1 MGHSLIS
8 GIDPPRPSAGQQEV
22 HLKFL
27 LTGLL
32 SGLPLPPFSLRMCP
46 PLTTK
51 NINHYQPLL
60 AVGTSNGSVLVYNLT
75 SGLLH
80 KELSVH
86 SCEVRGI
93 EWVSLTSFLSFA
105 TSVPNNLGLVRN
117 ELQHVDLRTGRSFA
131 FRGERGNDEPA
142 IEMIKVSH
150 LKQYLVVVFRDKP
163 LELWDTPGETRRCD
177 PEVPPM
183 SLLLTQLFLL
193 YLDYGS
199 SSPRGSASAAPVI
212 ALAPVHADGLS
223 RA

>member
-1 MGHSLIS
+1 MCLISFLICLIVSGHSLIS

-117 ELQHVDLRTGRSFA
+117 ELQHVDLRT
-131 FRGERGNDEPA
+131 
-142 IEMIKVSH
+142 V
-150 LKQYLVVVFRDKP
+150 
-163 LELWDTPGETRRCD
+163 
-177 PEVPPM
+177 
-183 SLLLTQLFLL
+183 
-193 YLDYGS
+193 
-199 SSPRGSASAAPVI
+199 
-212 ALAPVHADGLS
+212 GL
-223 RA
+223 